1 MKSNRFHTESVVK
14 FAPLKLKREISLLNA
29 VKISFDV
36 KMTFEVK
43 INLNFKCYNEELK
56 SCNEA
61 MSIIINYNF
70 NSGSNR
76 LK

>member
-1 MKSNRFHTESVVK
+1 MVT
-14 FAPLKLKREISLLNA
+14 FAPLKLRIEISLLNA

-43 INLNFKCYNEELK
+43 MNLNFKGYDEELK

-61 MSIIINYNF
+61 MSIRSIIILTRDPTR
-70 NSGSNR
+70 SNENCI
-76 LK
+76 